1 MPGVDRP
8 RIKVLALNAYLS
20 LSRLS
25 PDLLQD
31 GTFVQSVISRLEDG
45 EESVS
50 RAALETCL
58 QLVSVRIFDCASS
71 PEFINFSGRMVFLTR
86 IR

>member
-8 RIKVLALNAYLS
+8 RTKVLALNAYLS

-45 EESVS
+45 EESVT

-58 QLVSVRIFDCASS
+58 QLVSVRTSLLLLLLL
-71 PEFINFSGRMVFLTR
+71 PQNLLTSVAG
-86 IR
+86 